1 MLRNGSDRPPG
12 GRGWQHI
19 DLASGSGKPRHHQA
33 RAAVLGGGFTG
44 REGTEFMPWSN
55 QGGGGPW
62 GPRGGGGNNG
72 GGNGGGR
79 GGGPQGP
86 DLEELLRRGQDRV
99 RGMLPGGFGG
109 KGVILGALVV
119 GVLWMFSGIFTVEPE
134 EQGVVLRFGQY
145 VRAVDPGLRYHLPF
159 PIEKV
164 IKVPVL
170 TVRRVEIGD
179 RGNQAVN
186 DESLM
191 LTGDENIIDVSFV
204 VQWQVNDAQKFAF
217 NIRNPD
223 TTVKSAAESAMREVI
238 GQTAIASAL
247 SEGRQEVASSA
258 RTLLQNIMDEYE
270 TGIFITELL
279 LQRAD
284 PPQAVIDDYRDVQ
297 RARADQERLINEA
310 QAYRNSIVPQS
321 RGQAS
326 QIRNQAQAYKEQVV
340 ARAEG
345 AASRF
350 EAVYEQY
357 RLAKDVTRQR
367 IYLETMESVMRDM
380 NKVII
385 DSAGGGAGV
394 VPYLPLPE
402 IQKRSAAARGAETVR

>member
-1 MLRNGSDRPPG
+1 
-12 GRGWQHI
+12 
-19 DLASGSGKPRHHQA
+19 
-33 RAAVLGGGFTG
+33 
-44 REGTEFMPWSN
+44 
-55 QGGGGPW
+55 
-62 GPRGGGGNNG
+62 
-72 GGNGGGR
+72 
-79 GGGPQGP
+79 
-86 DLEELLRRGQDRV
+86 
-99 RGMLPGGFGG
+99 
-109 KGVILGALVV
+109 
-119 GVLWMFSGIFTVEPE
+119 
-134 EQGVVLRFGQY
+134 VLRFGEY
-145 VRAVDPGLRYHLPF
+145 VRAVEPGLRYHLPY
-159 PIEKV
+159 PVEKV

-179 RGNQAVN
+179 RGAQRVD

-204 VQWQVNDAQKFAF
+204 VQWQVGNAEAFAF

-223 TTVKSAAESAMREVI
+223 ATVKAAAESAMRETI
-238 GQTAIASAL
+238 GQTKIASAL
-247 SEGRQEVASSA
+247 AEGRQEVAASA
-258 RTLLQNIMDEYE
+258 RELLQATLDEYDS
-270 TGIFITELL
+270 GIVVTELL

-310 QAYRNSIVPQS
+310 QAYRNSIVPQA

-326 QIRNQAQAYKEQVV
+326 QIRNEAQAYKEQVV

-367 IYLETMESVMRDM
+367 IYLETLEGVMRDM

-385 DSAGGGAGV
+385 DSSGGGAGV

-402 IQKRSAAARGAETVR
+402 IQKRGAASRGTGASQ

>member
-1 MLRNGSDRPPG
+1 M
-12 GRGWQHI
+12 
-19 DLASGSGKPRHHQA
+19 
-33 RAAVLGGGFTG
+33 
-44 REGTEFMPWSN
+44 SN

-62 GPRGGGGNNG
+62 GPRGGGNNG

-99 RGMLPGGFGG
+99 RGMLPGGFRA

-119 GVLWMFSGIFTVEPE
+119 VVLWMFSGFFTVDPE

-159 PIEKV
+159 PIESV

-170 TVRRVEIGD
+170 SVRRVEIGD
-179 RGNQAVN
+179 RGNQSVN

-223 TTVKSAAESAMREVI
+223 TTVKAAAESAMREVI
-238 GQTAIASAL
+238 GQTPIASAL
-247 SEGRQEVASSA
+247 SEGRQEVAASS
-258 RTLLQNIMDEYE
+258 RTLLQDILDQYQ
-270 TGIFITELL
+270 TGIVVTELL

-385 DSAGGGAGV
+385 DSSGGGSGV

-402 IQKRSAAARGAETVR
+402 IQKRSATARGAEAVR